1 MDLIKWFQLLTGI
14 LGLVIWLIGVLK
26 WVDFEFNR
34 TFNNYSKRSAFAYE
48 MFTKT
53 NEKIFEHLGYEFG
66 VAAFT
71 GDTTLSSTQRARIL
85 SVADPVRALTQFKKC
100 KALINLQE
108 TGLTLFEWKKSK
120 YKNAIYRKV
129 LMGFY
134 ITICLVC
141 SISII
146 LVPVYLSVNY
156 PEFVMHLKSKFTVV
170 TFFQLAV
177 LFLEVVAIAYLAMSS
192 GAKLY
197 FAERLINENVK
208 ASDVI
213 LNQSNIQLAGY
224 APKKDSSSNSGR
236 GFK

>member
-120 YKNAIYRKV
+120 YKNVIYRKV
-129 LMGFY
+129 LMGLY
-134 ITICLVC
+134 ITTCLVC
-141 SISII
+141 FTSILIVS
-146 LVPVYLSVNY
+146 LYLSVNY
-156 PEFVMHLKSKFTVV
+156 PEFVMHLKSKFTVI
-170 TFFQLAV
+170 TFFQLSV
-177 LFLEVVAIAYLAMSS
+177 IILDVVSIGYLAIWLCLVVLSYIS
-192 GAKLY
+192 LKG
-197 FAERLINENVK
+197 
-208 ASDVI
+208 
-213 LNQSNIQLAGY
+213 
-224 APKKDSSSNSGR
+224 
-236 GFK
+236 